1 MKKVASYTEMV
12 PAAQAAQIIMV
23 TPQWLRQLAAQGYIP
38 AAEKGRYP
46 LIAVIQGYIKFL
58 KDDDRRSSKSATAS
72 RMQDAKTAEI
82 EMRLAEKRRELI
94 PVDDAQ
100 AAIDVI
106 VGKVRAEFSGL
117 PARATRDM
125 TLRRVLEAE
134 TNASLNRVA
143 DAVAASAEYFEKGGE
158 LPSGG
163 GTDDA

>member
-12 PAAQAAQIIMV
+12 PAAQAAHMIMV
-23 TPQWLRQLAAQGYIP
+23 TTQWLRQLAEQGYIP
-38 AAEKGRYP
+38 VAEKGRYP
-46 LIAVIQGYIKFL
+46 LIAVVQGYIKFL
-58 KDDDRRSSKSATAS
+58 KDDNRRSSKSATAS

-134 TNASLNRVA
+134 TNASLNRVV
-143 DAVAASAEYFEKGGE
+143 DAAAASAEYFKKGGE
-158 LPSGG
+158 LPTSG

>member
-1 MKKVASYTEMV
+1 MRKAASYTDMV
-12 PAAQAAQIIMV
+12 SAAQAAKMIMV

-38 AAEKGRYP
+38 VAEKGQYP
-46 LIAVIQGYIKFL
+46 LAAVIQGYVKFL
-58 KDDDRRSSKSATAS
+58 KDDERRSSKSATAS

-94 PVDDAQ
+94 SVEDAQ
-100 AAIDVI
+100 AAVDII

-125 TLRRVLEAE
+125 SLRRVLEAE

-143 DAVAASAEYFEKGGE
+143 DAVAASAEYFAKGGE
-158 LPSGG
+158 LPTGG
-163 GTDDA
+163 GSDDA

>member
-1 MKKVASYTEMV
+1 MKKTTDYSDMV
-12 PAAQAAQIIMV
+12 PAAQAAKMIMV
-23 TPQWLRQLAAQGYIP
+23 TPQWLRQLAAQCYIP
-38 AAEKGRYP
+38 VAEKGRYP
-46 LIAVIQGYIKFL
+46 LGAVIQGYIKFL

>member
-1 MKKVASYTEMV
+1 MKKATSYTVMV
-12 PAAQAAQIIMV
+12 PAAQAAQMIMV
-23 TPQWLRQLAAQGYIP
+23 TTQWLRQLAVQGYIP
-38 AAEKGRYP
+38 VAEKGRYP
-46 LIAVIQGYIKFL
+46 LVDVVQGYIKFL
-58 KDDDRRSSKSATAS
+58 KDDDRRSSKSATTS

-158 LPSGG
+158 LPTGG